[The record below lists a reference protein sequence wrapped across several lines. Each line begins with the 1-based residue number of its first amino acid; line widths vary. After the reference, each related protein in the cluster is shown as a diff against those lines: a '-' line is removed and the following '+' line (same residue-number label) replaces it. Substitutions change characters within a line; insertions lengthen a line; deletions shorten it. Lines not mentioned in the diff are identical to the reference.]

1 MRMSKSN
8 RWFVETI
15 MIVAI
20 LSSPS
25 TLLAIDNITTGFT
38 LRGLEGVYV
47 KIDNIDF
54 DSRKEL
60 VKASL
65 TEDALQIAIER
76 RLDAAGIKVVTDDTF
91 RKSDRVGMLYVH
103 IQILMPEAS
112 ARYDYTVKG
121 VQIAKPQKDKKYF
134 YRLDIELRQRVFLA
148 RDTNIKAVRPTWSIG
163 SMGFRRL
170 ERIRADVL
178 GQVDTFA
185 EAFLSE
191 NPKS

>member
-1 MRMSKSN
+1 MMSKSN
-8 RWFVETI
+8 RWFLGTI
-15 MIVAI
+15 MVVAV
-20 LSSPS
+20 LSSS
-25 TLLAIDNITTGFT
+25 SDLLAIDDMTTRST

-54 DSRKEL
+54 DSRKQL

-65 TEDALQIAIER
+65 SEEGLQMAIER
-76 RLDAAGIKVVTDDTF
+76 RLDAAGIKVVSDETF
-91 RKSDRVGMLYVH
+91 RKSDCAGMLYVD

-112 ARYDYTVKG
+112 ARYGYTVEG
-121 VQIAKPQKDKKYF
+121 EQIAKPQKDKKYF
-134 YRLDIELRQRVFLA
+134 YRVDIELRQRVFLA
-148 RDTNIKAVRPTWSIG
+148 RDTNIKALSSTWSTG

-178 GQVDTFA
+178 GQVESFTQA
-185 EAFLSE
+185 LVSE